1 MKSAGFQ
8 YDPSLRVDQTVDENS
23 LIEVSPISYSPPK
36 NKDGPNPKPSFAA
49 KCHICSRYLKTK
61 TLLYNHLRSLHTI
74 KDYLD
79 VKCSPMNETEWQCEK
94 CHFWH
99 GKEYNIGT
107 HENSGNCEK
116 NIALIESVDYQYDPD
131 LNIDIMVPEEEYE
144 EDRNTKAEERV
155 KKIEA
160 QKNAAAVK
168 VEQKDDLD
176 DALNS
181 RKSTGD
187 KKVKCHVCD
196 ATFNI
201 AHGLFIHY
209 KKFHTTKE
217 YLGKISLQE

>member
-1 MKSAGFQ
+1 ME
-8 YDPSLRVDQTVDENS
+8 P
-23 LIEVSPISYSPPK
+23 SPINYSPPK
-36 NKDGPNPKPSFAA
+36 NKDESKPKPTFAA

-61 TLLYNHLRSLHTI
+61 TSLYNHLRSLHTI

-99 GKEYNIGT
+99 GKEYSIGT

-144 EDRNTKAEERV
+144 EDRNNKAEERV

-160 QKNAAAVK
+160 QKIAAAVK
-168 VEQKDDLD
+168 IEQKDDFD
-176 DALNS
+176 DDLSS

-187 KKVKCHVCD
+187 KKVKCHLCD
-196 ATFNI
+196 ATFTA
-201 AHGLFIHY
+201 AHGLYNHY
-209 KKFHTTKE
+209 KKLHSTKE
-217 YLGKISLQE
+217 YLGKISLQLYELYNMSHII